1 MDRSTCRHHHNEP
14 VWAYGVSPRRRFAG
28 ALAAVLVLTGC
39 GGDPQ
44 PSPSQPAPTGQ
55 PAPAVDAR
63 DQLAALAAAAQDRTL
78 TAIYTYRADN
88 RERSVSLT
96 IAPDGSWR
104 VDVPDLALG
113 GTVDISIVR
122 NEIGLFQCALPSAD
136 EAMTPN
142 CVKVGGPDADVPAS
156 IDPKVQRALVT
167 VRHVLTDPGAPLSV
181 SAAPPLPG
189 AKGDCFAVETTTASV
204 NAALDVGFYCYSA
217 DGTLTAARFDYGEL
231 VLAGPTGPAPASV
244 AMPGPVTDDHP
255 LGMAAPPTPTPTVTG
270 SAGPTT

>member
-1 MDRSTCRHHHNEP
+1 MNP
-14 VWAYGVSPRRRFAG
+14 VWAYGVSPRRWFAG

-39 GGDPQ
+39 GGDPA
-44 PSPSQPAPTGQ
+44 PKPTDPAPTGTQ
-55 PAPAVDAR
+55 PPKAEAR

-78 TAIYTYRADN
+78 TAIYTYRADG

-96 IAPDGSWR
+96 ISPDGSWR

-136 EAMTPN
+136 ESLTPN
-142 CVKVGGPDADVPAS
+142 CVKVGGPDADVPNS

-181 SAAPPLPG
+181 SAAPPVAG
-189 AKGDCFAVETTTASV
+189 AKGTCFAVETTTASV
-204 NAALDVGFYCYSA
+204 SAALDVGFYCYDA
-217 DGTLTAARFDYGEL
+217 DGTLTAARLGYGEL

-244 AMPGPVTDDHP
+244 AMPGPVTDGKP
-255 LGMAAPPTPTPTVTG
+255 LGMEAPPSPTPTVTG
-270 SAGPTT
+270 SAQPGT

>member
-1 MDRSTCRHHHNEP
+1 MNP
-14 VWAYGVSPRRRFAG
+14 VRAYGVSPRRWFAG
-28 ALAAVLVLTGC
+28 ALATVLVLTGC

-44 PSPSQPAPTGQ
+44 PSPTQPTPTGQ
-55 PAPAVDAR
+55 PSAAADAR

-96 IAPDGSWR
+96 IAPDRSWR

-136 EAMTPN
+136 ESMTPN
-142 CVKVGGPDADVPAS
+142 CVKIGGPDADVPAS

-189 AKGDCFAVETTTASV
+189 AKGACFAVETTTASV
-204 NAALDVGFYCYSA
+204 NAALDVGIYCYS
-217 DGTLTAARFDYGEL
+217 
-231 VLAGPTGPAPASV
+231 
-244 AMPGPVTDDHP
+244 
-255 LGMAAPPTPTPTVTG
+255 TPT
-270 SAGPTT
+270 AR